1 MSSKILKFNE
11 EYYYPILTGRKIQ
24 TMRLNDHFLKVGDIV
39 TAKFN
44 ESDKIL
50 KLRITKTGCRKF
62 NSITHEDAHAE
73 GFETKRGFK
82 AELKKIYNGLN
93 PWDQL
98 YYYRFK
104 VVQMSDDYRSCFNIN
119 ESNNKI
125 FDNFKTNLETLKN
138 VMESDKNIK

>member
-1 MSSKILKFNE
+1 MSSKILKFNQ
-11 EYYYPILTGRKIQ
+11 EYYYPILTGVKIQ
-24 TMRLNDHFLKVGDIV
+24 TMRLKDYSVNVEDIV

-50 KLRITKTGCRKF
+50 KLRISETGCRKF
-62 NSITHEDAHAE
+62 NSITREDAHAE

-98 YYYRFK
+98 YYYRFE
-104 VVQMSDDYRSCFNIN
+104 VI
-119 ESNNKI
+119 
-125 FDNFKTNLETLKN
+125 
-138 VMESDKNIK
+138 